1 MNTDLPGSQDPND
14 MQAMVYKYDQLHRL
28 VQARSLRAY
37 TTSFT
42 TRPASA
48 ATVNAYD
55 ANYTYDG
62 NGNLLT
68 LQRRNAAAA
77 IQDNFNYGYY
87 ANSNKLRQTASA
99 QGNNYEYDAIG
110 NLTKEGRP

>member
-42 TRPASA
+42 SRTASS
-48 ATVNAYD
+48 TGAYD

-77 IQDNFNYGYY
+77 IQDNFTYGYY

-99 QGNNYEYDAIG
+99 QGRTSRQKTVHG
-110 NLTKEGRP
+110 GGLF